1 LPWQQLSISVP
12 AAHAEALGAALE
24 AAGALSVSFS
34 DAADQPILEPAVGDT
49 PLWSDSVVTGL
60 FAMGTDLAEVATR
73 LRAELGDVA
82 LGPIQQTALDD
93 RNWELAWTDDYA
105 PMRFGERLWVVPSHC
120 SSPDPEA
127 INVLL
132 DPGLAFGTGTH
143 PSTRL
148 CLEWLAAHPP
158 SRALVVDYGC
168 GSGILGIAA
177 LKLGARHVWMV
188 DNDPQALQATEAN
201 AEHNGIRL
209 GDLYPVEPDGLP
221 PLAADLLLANILA
234 TPLREL
240 AETFAERIKPGGQI
254 VLAGILAAQADTLV
268 QHYAPWFA
276 FEPPVLAEDDWV
288 LLAGQ
293 RLASNH

>member
-1 LPWQQLSISVP
+1 MPWQQLSISVP
-12 AAHAEALGAALE
+12 AAHAEALGTALE
-24 AAGALSVSFS
+24 AAGALSISFS
-34 DAADQPILEPAVGDT
+34 DAADQPILEPAVGET
-49 PLWSDSVVTGL
+49 PLWAASVVTGL
-60 FAMGTDLAEVATR
+60 FAMDTDLAAVEIS
-73 LRAELGDVA
+73 LRTALGNVELGP
-82 LGPIQQTALDD
+82 LRQTVLAD

-105 PMRFGERLWVVPSHC
+105 PMCFGERLWVVPSHC
-120 SSPDPEA
+120 TIPDPEA

-158 SRALVVDYGC
+158 TRALVVDYGC

-234 TPLREL
+234 TPLHGL
-240 AETFAERIKPGGQI
+240 AETFAERVKPGGRL
-254 VLAGILAAQADTLV
+254 VLAGILAAQANTLV

-276 FEPPVLAEDDWV
+276 FQPPLPAEDDWV

-293 RLASNH
+293 RLASSP